1 MLKSKRITTPLGTAS
16 YPSLNPDNPDTRFNE
31 LGEYKVKLSVPAED
45 AKDFIKEV
53 KAFHAE
59 AKEFFKKENKK
70 QKLKVCDL
78 PITAELDDEGEPT
91 GNVLLNCKLK
101 AKGLKKDGSTYTN
114 KLVLFGSDLKPFKPE
129 GLISGGTTM
138 KVALNL
144 FPWYTPMLGC
154 GVSFKI
160 DAVQIID
167 LVEYSGKPTTP
178 EGFGFEAEDGNAVS
192 EEQAEEVAPSGN
204 DFDF

>member
-1 MLKSKRITTPLGTAS
+1 
-16 YPSLNPDNPDTRFNE
+16 
-31 LGEYKVKLSVPAED
+31 
-45 AKDFIKEV
+45 
-53 KAFHAE
+53 
-59 AKEFFKKENKK
+59 
-70 QKLKVCDL
+70 
-78 PITAELDDEGEPT
+78 
-91 GNVLLNCKLK
+91 
-101 AKGLKKDGSTYTN
+101 
-114 KLVLFGSDLKPFKPE
+114 
-129 GLISGGTTM
+129 M

-192 EEQAEEVAPSGN
+192 EEQVEEVAPSGN